1 MKEAKQKLIIVA
13 KRPVSVAG
21 DSLDADL
28 PDGTRVVSTSTTANG
43 QTTVTSQL
51 LDKDGN
57 VLLPTDTGV
66 QVASNTFELY
76 LNSQGKD
83 LNEAQQQALAEQLNS
98 LNLGGGEAA
107 LSFYPL
113 PTGSTVIANADGEI
127 VGEIKRSSTGELNLN
142 ASALDENG
150 HAVQVS
156 QSISEKG
163 EVSSHNS
170 QAQEQATALFNSV
183 IATVNWSHMSD
194 LGKLS
199 AVVNLYNATD
209 KLGEVLGGTGDNLAG
224 DVGSTAGYLQ
234 LAQGIQSGDNLVI
247 ANGINVIS
255 DGALDG
261 AINSA
266 AGTAGVPY
274 LSAALAVNDEFFRR
288 MA

>member
-76 LNSQGKD
+76 
-83 LNEAQQQALAEQLNS
+83 
-98 LNLGGGEAA
+98 
-107 LSFYPL
+107 
-113 PTGSTVIANADGEI
+113 
-127 VGEIKRSSTGELNLN
+127 LN

-247 ANGINVIS
+247 ANGINVVS
-255 DGALDG
+255 NGALDG
-261 AINSA
+261 ALNEAFGSTASGTYVGEA
-266 AGTAGVPY
+266 A
-274 LSAALAVNDEFFRR
+274 NDHE
-288 MA
+288 MKEVA